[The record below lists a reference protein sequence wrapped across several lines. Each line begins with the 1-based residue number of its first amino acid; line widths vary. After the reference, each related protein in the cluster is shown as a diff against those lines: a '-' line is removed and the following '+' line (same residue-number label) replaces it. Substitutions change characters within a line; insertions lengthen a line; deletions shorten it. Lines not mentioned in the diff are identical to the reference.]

1 MELSQRIRLCR
12 ILEKM
17 ERQSGF
23 SQKLGMVDSSTL
35 KKMNEKEKGYG
46 I

>member
-17 ERQSGF
+17 GRQSGF
-23 SQKLGMVDSSTL
+23 SQKLGMVDRSTL
-35 KKMNEKEKGYG
+35 KQK
-46 I
+46 